1 MEPKKDD
8 LILDEIDQSQEEE
21 TINEYEHKIWK
32 KNAPYLYDI
41 LITWGLDWPS
51 LCVNWLPKVDYLK

>member
-32 KNAPYLYDI
+32 KKCSI
-41 LITWGLDWPS
+41 FI
-51 LCVNWLPKVDYLK
+51 